1 MSTTI
6 PDDRYYTKNH
16 EWGKVEGDVMIVGI
30 TEYAV
35 EQMNREIISVDL
47 PEVGTETTQDESFG
61 VIDSVKAAFDL
72 FAPVS
77 GEIVEVNTALID
89 NPDPIASSPY
99 EEGWMIKIK
108 PSRLEE
114 EKENLLTAAQYK
126 ELIEG

>member
-1 MSTTI
+1 MSTEV

-16 EWGKVEGDVMIVGI
+16 EWGKVEGDIVVVGI

-35 EQMNREIISVDL
+35 EQMNREIISIDL
-47 PEVGTETTQDESFG
+47 PEVGAETTQEESFG

-77 GEIVEVNTALID
+77 GEITEVNTALID
-89 NPDPIASSPY
+89 NPEPIANSPY
-99 EEGWMIKIK
+99 QDGWMIKIK

-114 EKENLLTAAQYK
+114 EMGNLLTATQYK
-126 ELIEG
+126 ELIEE

>member
-1 MSTTI
+1 MSTEV

-16 EWGKVEGDVMIVGI
+16 EWGKVEGDIVIVGI

-47 PEVGTETTQDESFG
+47 PEVGAETTQEESFG

-77 GEIVEVNTALID
+77 GEITEVNTALID
-89 NPDPIASSPY
+89 NPEPIANSPY
-99 EEGWMIKIK
+99 QDGWMIKIK

-114 EKENLLTAAQYK
+114 EKGNLLTATQYK
-126 ELIEG
+126 ELIEE